1 MVKMSD
7 ILYIDFEEVVAVYR
21 KMVEKSGG
29 GFSGIRDENG
39 IKSVLGFIQNDD
51 YYPTLEDKLNHLVY
65 SFCASHFFSDGN
77 KRISITLGAYFL
89 LKNGYCFAAH
99 DFMPR
104 LESIIYHVAASHVNK
119 DLLLEIITCIVHE
132 VDYDERLKIK
142 LAYAMKQEACT
153 EQTEGI

>member
-1 MVKMSD
+1 MAKMSD
-7 ILYIDFEEVVAVYR
+7 TLYIDFEEVVAVYR

-39 IKSVLGFIQNDD
+39 IKSVLGFIQSDD
-51 YYPTLEDKLNHLVY
+51 YYPTIEDKLNHLVY

-89 LKNGYCFAAH
+89 LKNGYYFAAH

-104 LESIIYHVAASHVNK
+104 LEAIIYHVAASHINK
-119 DLLLEIITCIVHE
+119 DLLLEIITCVVHE
-132 VDYDERLKIK
+132 VDFDERLKMK
-142 LAYAMKQEACT
+142 LACAMKQGVCSE
-153 EQTEGI
+153 